1 MARLARIGAV
11 LAAAAIF
18 AAACGGGAA
27 TPSTSTTI
35 TATLTDTAIALSEAA
50 IPAGKVTFQVVNKG
64 TVVHSLV
71 LLKTDLPHD
80 KIPADAKD
88 ASRASETGSLA
99 STGSFGV
106 GETKTFTRDL
116 AAGNY
121 VVICNEP
128 AHYVVGMHLGLVV
141 K

>member
-1 MARLARIGAV
+1 MARVGALLV
-11 LAAAAIF
+11 AVAIF

-27 TPSTSTTI
+27 APSTITTLI
-35 TATLTDTAIALSEAA
+35 ATLTDTGIALSQPT

-64 TVVHSLV
+64 TVAHSLV

-88 ASRASETGSLA
+88 ASKVSETGSLA
-99 STGSFGV
+99 ATGPFGV

-121 VVICNEP
+121 VLVCNEP
-128 AHYVVGMHLGLVV
+128 AHYIVGMHIGLVV

>member
-1 MARLARIGAV
+1 MARIARIGAM

-27 TPSTSTTI
+27 TPSATTTV
-35 TATLTDTAIALSEAA
+35 TATLTDTGIALSESA

-64 TVVHSLV
+64 TVLHSLV

-88 ASRASETGSLA
+88 ASKVSETGSLA
-99 STGSFGV
+99 ATGSFGV

-116 AAGNY
+116 AAGSY
-121 VVICNEP
+121 VLICNEP
-128 AHYVVGMHLGLVV
+128 AHYIVGMHLGLVV

>member
-18 AAACGGGAA
+18 AAACGGGVA
-27 TPSTSTTI
+27 TPSTTTTI

-71 LLKTDLPHD
+71 LLKTDLKHD
-80 KIPADAKD
+80 KIPSDPKD
-88 ASRASETGSLA
+88 DTKVSEQGSVLA
-99 STGSFGV
+99 SGQLAVADSKQFS
-106 GETKTFTRDL
+106 RDL
-116 AAGNY
+116 KAGSY
-121 VVICNEP
+121 VLVCNEP
-128 AHYVVGMHLGLVV
+128 AHYLVGMHIGFVV
-141 K
+141 R